1 MATIKS
7 QEDSYHTIHDI
18 TLDIHWEKTHYPEDD
33 PQYECSVTFPVPH
46 LPGETVKVD
55 YDTES
60 SSEIEQQIAQDIADY
75 LDDPQAWTE
84 NLIKKGVGP
93 VLTLRQLESELAEAR
108 ADQER
113 YSMYT
118 AQETEKAK
126 RVEQQIAAHKAKH
139 GL

>member
-1 MATIKS
+1 MATIKV
-7 QEDSYHTIHDI
+7 DDDTYHTIRDI

-60 SSEIEQQIAQDIADY
+60 QSEVEQQIAQDIADY
-75 LDDPQAWTE
+75 LDDPQEWTE

-93 VLTLRQLESELAEAR
+93 VLTLRQLESELAEAQK
-108 ADQER
+108 DQER
-113 YSMYT
+113 YARYVSG
-118 AQETEKAK
+118 EVEKIQ
-126 RVEQQIAAHKAKH
+126 RVEQQIAAHKARH

>member
-1 MATIKS
+1 MAAIKVD
-7 QEDSYHTIHDI
+7 EGSYHTIRDI

-46 LPGETVKVD
+46 LSGETVKVD

-60 SSEIEQQIAQDIADY
+60 QSEIEQQIAQDIADY
-75 LDDPQAWTE
+75 LDDPQEWTE

-93 VLTLRQLESELAEAR
+93 VLALRQLESELAEAQK
-108 ADQER
+108 DQER
-113 YSMYT
+113 YARYASEE
-118 AQETEKAK
+118 AEKIQ
-126 RVEQQIAAHKAKH
+126 RVEQQIAAHKARH

>member
-1 MATIKS
+1 MATIKVD
-7 QEDSYHTIHDI
+7 EGSYHTIRDI

-60 SSEIEQQIAQDIADY
+60 QSEIEQQIAQDIAAY
-75 LDDPQAWTE
+75 LDDPQEWTE
-84 NLIKKGVGP
+84 NLIRNGVDA
-93 VLTLRQLESELAEAR
+93 VLALRQLKIDLAET
-108 ADQER
+108 QGEQKR
-113 YSMYT
+113 YSRY
-118 AQETEKAK
+118 AGEEAEKIK
-126 RVEQQIAAHKAKH
+126 RIEQQIAEHKARY